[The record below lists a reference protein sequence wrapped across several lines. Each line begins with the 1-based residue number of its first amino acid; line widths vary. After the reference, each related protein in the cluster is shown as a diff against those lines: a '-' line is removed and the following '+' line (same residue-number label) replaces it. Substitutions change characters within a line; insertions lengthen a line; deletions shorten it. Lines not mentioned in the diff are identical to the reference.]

1 MTVLQ
6 AQDLMTREVFTVP
19 PETPVAAVARLL
31 SGQGISAVP
40 VLGPEG
46 QVLGIVTEADL
57 IRRLVGEEGPRPGL
71 LRQLFSD
78 MDQMAARY
86 AAVHGA
92 TAAEVMTRAVI
103 SVTPETPVSAIALL
117 MEEKQIRRVLVL
129 REGRLVGLV
138 SRADLLRALVAPPE
152 EASEAHPDERI
163 RRAILARMKRE
174 PWADTFFIMVEV
186 KEGVV
191 RFHGFSPSPAVQ
203 RGLRVLA
210 SQVPGVKGV
219 EDHSQPLPPQ
229 LFAA

>member
-1 MTVLQ
+1 MTMLQ

-19 PETPVAAVARLL
+19 PETPVAAIARLL
-31 SGQGISAVP
+31 SGQGISALP
-40 VLGPEG
+40 VLGSEG

-57 IRRLVGEEGPRPGL
+57 IRRLAGEEAPRPGL

-78 MDQMAARY
+78 KDRMAARY

-92 TAAEVMTRAVI
+92 TAAEVMTQAVI

-152 EASEAHPDERI
+152 NASQADSDEGI

-174 PWADTFFIMVEV
+174 PWADSFYVMVEV
-186 KEGVV
+186 TDGVV
-191 RFHGFSPSPAVQ
+191 RFYGFSPSPAVQ
-203 RGLRVLA
+203 RGLHVLA
-210 SQVPGVKGV
+210 GEVPGVQSV
-219 EDHSQPLPPQ
+219 EDHSQPLPPY
-229 LFAA
+229 LFGA